1 MGDFKSEISSFN
13 KLCGHLGALSEN
25 RIKILNNKYS
35 KQHLY
40 TKQKKKQCLMTKGEI
55 MHYMFN
61 FAPIIFIIDLK
72 YNSISIWETEN
83 FI

>member
-1 MGDFKSEISSFN
+1 MVDFKSEISSFN
-13 KLCGHLGALSEN
+13 KICGHLGVLSEN
-25 RIKILNNKYS
+25 RIKIINNQYS

-40 TKQKKKQCLMTKGEI
+40 TKQKKQSITTKGEI

-61 FAPIIFIIDLK
+61 FAPIIFITDLK